1 VTTTRINI
9 RLDPETMRRIEAIR
23 ASEIRR
29 LLREGETPVS
39 TVTSVI
45 RDAIAADYASRF
57 GRRMTPLPRRK
68 KAK

>member
-1 VTTTRINI
+1 VTTRINI

-29 LLREGETPVS
+29 LLREGEPPVS

-45 RDAIAADYASRF
+45 RDAIASEYTARF
-57 GRRMTPLPRRK
+57 ARRRK
-68 KAK
+68 KKT